1 MLLHQQFDFGLELHG
16 EVKHED
22 YVNDGIDQSND
33 FTWPNTCY
41 TINTDLLPDDLK
53 NGDDEDL
60 APLILA
66 YHHKEIPKPHFLALS
81 AIRKTCKTYGSRLR
95 RQCP

>member
-1 MLLHQQFDFGLELHG
+1 MTDHIQYGIHKYWVMNDG

-33 FTWPNTCY
+33 FTWPHTCY
-41 TINTDLLPDDLK
+41 TVNVDLLPEDLK

-60 APLILA
+60 VPLILA
-66 YHHKEIPKPHFLALS
+66 YHHKEINKPIWIMEDIWNHF
-81 AIRKTCKTYGSRLR
+81 YF
-95 RQCP
+95 

>member
-1 MLLHQQFDFGLELHG
+1 MSNIHQYWVTNDG

-41 TINTDLLPDDLK
+41 TVNTDLLPDDLK

-66 YHHKEIPKPHFLALS
+66 YHHKEIEKP
-81 AIRKTCKTYGSRLR
+81 IWITEDI
-95 RQCP
+95 

>member
-1 MLLHQQFDFGLELHG
+1 MTDHIQYGIHKYWVMNDG

-22 YVNDGIDQSND
+22 YVNECVIEND
-33 FTWPNTCY
+33 DSTWPNTYY
-41 TINTDLLPDDLK
+41 TINVDLLPDDLK

-66 YHHKEIPKPHFLALS
+66 FHHKEIDKPNW
-81 AIRKTCKTYGSRLR
+81 IID
-95 RQCP
+95 

>member
-1 MLLHQQFDFGLELHG
+1 MSNVHKYWVMNDGG
-16 EVKHED
+16 VKHED

-41 TINTDLLPDDLK
+41 TVNVDLLPDDLK
-53 NGDDEDL
+53 NADDEDL

-66 YHHKEIPKPHFLALS
+66 YHHKEINKPVW
-81 AIRKTCKTYGSRLR
+81 IMEDI
-95 RQCP
+95 

>member
-1 MLLHQQFDFGLELHG
+1 MTDHIQYGIHKYWVMTDG

-22 YVNDGIDQSND
+22 YVNECVIEND
-33 FTWPNTCY
+33 DSTWPHTCY
-41 TINTDLLPDDLK
+41 TVNVDLLPDDLK

-66 YHHKEIPKPHFLALS
+66 YHHKEISKPNW
-81 AIRKTCKTYGSRLR
+81 IID
-95 RQCP
+95 